1 MEEGRQ
7 QEGATKAAGQFGRG
21 VVLLKGVRPATGRKG
36 RIGLGWDP
44 FSRVAPVVER
54 LRSAGGT
61 PYVVGGYVRDQLL
74 GLGSK
79 DLDIEV
85 HGIDADKTARTLR
98 QLGKVDEVGKSFGV
112 LKITHAGEDLD
123 ISLPR
128 TDSKTGT
135 GHTGFDVS
143 VDPHMGIEK
152 ALARRDFTINA
163 IAMDP
168 TTGEIIDPYG
178 GARHLEER
186 RLVAVSDAFSEDPL
200 RVLRGVQFAGRFG
213 MTMDEQTAA
222 LSRSLDKEVAE
233 LPLERVWGEFE
244 KIGSKGKDFGAVATV
259 IEQVGLQGRY
269 GNIRPANPD
278 LEGLSGDHRVSV
290 ALAAIG
296 ADPTRIGATN
306 AVTRRIQEINAALE
320 FRGTPA
326 ESRAFARTMKASTFA
341 DAQRVNPNLSFD
353 PAVANGPTAPLI
365 SGKDLTALGMKPSP
379 RIGEILRE
387 VTAAQDRGE
396 VTTQEEAIRRAKEM
410 GALTASSIVF
420 ACLSKACAPPP
431 VGTGGSRGAA
441 LSAKSRELAQK
452 KRGHASQNTSHYPV
466 DTFKTTR
473 ANDKNPAAPGAGD
486 LTAVRGHRGIHGDGP
501 ERRIPHQGETVDI
514 YRDLGHGKAHKR
526 GFPDDMA
533 FSVRHASGMPG
544 EQSGLVVASTTGV
557 ILNSGRPSW
566 AHSAKAGAEVEGKRG
581 VHGFIRGEVQ
591 EYVNPEKLSAMV
603 KNSPEWVKITYY
615 PGSQD
620 FFNPK
625 TRDRFVG
632 SDQVA
637 LVNGE
642 FFAKNPQYVSGPVPV
657 SPIERKVME
666 AIKQKTGVTASA
678 VWYEF
683 ACNDKACAPP
693 PVGVGGSCGKG
704 GCQAIVH
711 RKVSKGIMGK
721 GTESYKTK
729 PGFCSAKDAGK
740 GLCSR
745 HEAAAAKREADTLAK
760 RNHNIGKHSDA
771 MVMQMANAAPLN
783 EIAVAEARKRKL
795 IEKDH
800 PVIGSEGIRG
810 DSKPVS
816 YEEFQRLARNGQ
828 WILDGLQSRSAPI
841 KGLDDNWDAIK
852 SNTHAEALKEWGGAT
867 IDAHTGEAVAQGAN
881 RWALTIKD
889 KGFDTV
895 SIPQGASKE
904 EFDAAME
911 TAKERFRPILERE
924 GSHLGVFH
932 DDDLGRIDID
942 PVLVVDR
949 LEDVHT
955 IGAATRAIGGAYNF
969 ADGNGYWPPHVA
981 D

>member
-7 QEGATKAAGQFGRG
+7 QEGATKAAGQCGGG
-21 VVLLKGVRPATGRKG
+21 VVLFESVRPTTGRKG
-36 RIGLGWDP
+36 RIGIGWDP

-85 HGIDADKTARTLR
+85 HGLDADTTARTLR

-112 LKITHAGEDLD
+112 LKISHGGEDLD

-168 TTGEIIDPYG
+168 TTGQIIDPYDG
-178 GARHLEER
+178 TTHLKER
-186 RLVAVSDAFSEDPL
+186 RLVAVSEAFSEDPL

-213 MTMDEQTAA
+213 MTMDDQTAA

-244 KIGSKGKDFGAVATV
+244 KIGSKGKDFAAVATV

-269 GNIRPANPD
+269 GNIRPANPNLTD
-278 LEGLSGDHRVSV
+278 LEGDHRVAV

-296 ADPTRIGATN
+296 ADPTKIGATN
-306 AVTRRIQEINAALE
+306 VVTRRIQEINSALA
-320 FRGTPA
+320 FSGTA
-326 ESRAFARTMKASTFA
+326 EESRAFARTMKTSTFA
-341 DAQRVNPNLSFD
+341 DAQRINPDLTFD

-396 VTTQEEAIRRAKEM
+396 ITTKEEAIRRAREQ

-420 ACLSKACAPPP
+420 ACYSKSCAPPP

-466 DTFKTTR
+466 DTFRTTR
-473 ANDKNPAAPGAGD
+473 ANDKNPAAPGAND

-591 EYVNPEKLSAMV
+591 EYVNPEKLAAMV
-603 KNSPEWVKITYY
+603 KNSPEWHKVTYY

-620 FFNPK
+620 FFDPK

-642 FFAKNPQYVSGPVPV
+642 FFAKNPQYVPGPVPV
-657 SPIERKVME
+657 SPIEAKVMA
-666 AIKQKTGVTASA
+666 AIKQKSGMTASA
-678 VWYEF
+678 IWYEF
-683 ACNDKACAPP
+683 ACRERACAPP
-693 PVGVGGSCGKG
+693 PVGTGGSRGRGGK
-704 GCQAIVH
+704 
-711 RKVSKGIMGK
+711 K
-721 GTESYKTK
+721 
-729 PGFCSAKDAGK
+729 F
-740 GLCSR
+740 
-745 HEAAAAKREADTLAK
+745 
-760 RNHNIGKHSDA
+760 
-771 MVMQMANAAPLN
+771 AP
-783 EIAVAEARKRKL
+783 ITAAEAR
-795 IEKDH
+795 
-800 PVIGSEGIRG
+800 G
-810 DSKPVS
+810 DSRPVS
-816 YEEFQRLARNGQ
+816 AREFQRLAAEGQ
-828 WILDGLQSRSAPI
+828 KKLDGFKSRSSSI
-841 KGLDDNWDAIK
+841 DGLDDNWDDVK
-852 SNTHAEALKEWGGAT
+852 RDSYFEATQSWGGAT
-867 IDAHTGEAVAQGAN
+867 IDAHTGKALPQGVN
-881 RWALTIKD
+881 KYALTIKD
-889 KGFDTV
+889 KGVETV
-895 SIPQGASKE
+895 SIPEGASKE